1 MTFSVYNVFMT
12 ADSSV
17 FKGFEMT
24 VDYMFILIALALIFG
39 VSLAFRSQYVNKYK
53 NRYFICAVLVNIGI
67 LISEVGTDVA
77 VAYSLRPL
85 HIIMFTIKYSLA
97 PLLPYCIVLMNR
109 KCFKLAEKIAM
120 IPALLVI
127 LIAVTSQYTG
137 LLFYI
142 DEANHYSRGPFY
154 VGSLAISMVY
164 FIALA
169 VTSFCEY
176 RDADFS
182 EKIYLL
188 AILFLAFGGIFVQV
202 LIPDIVSMWA
212 TTGVSLLLYYTFV
225 LELSNKYDILTG
237 ARNRRAFDAH
247 KAILLNEKN
256 YALVVFDINGL
267 KPVNDNLG
275 HEQGDKLIMG
285 IADVLIASFFDVGKV
300 YRIGGDEFCVIC
312 DEKNEEHIKEA
323 LENVEQNISKANRNR
338 KDRLTLSVSYGW
350 EIHKAHDTRD
360 YKEVFN
366 TADGRMYEMKQEFY
380 KRNGGGRTGSNLSL
394 KNTAK

>member
-1 MTFSVYNVFMT
+1 MSYYYTFL
-12 ADSSV
+12 
-17 FKGFEMT
+17 
-24 VDYMFILIALALIFG
+24 LIILALIFG

-67 LISEVGTDVA
+67 LVSEIGTGMGVNYH
-77 VAYSLRPL
+77 VRYL
-85 HIIMFTIKYSLA
+85 HIIMYMINYSLA

-109 KCFKLAEKIAM
+109 KCFMRKEKIAM
-120 IPALLVI
+120 IPALLII
-127 LIAVTSQYTG
+127 LIAVTSQQTR
-137 LLFYI
+137 LLFYV
-142 DEANHYSRGPFY
+142 DEANQYSRGPFY
-154 VGSLAISMVY
+154 MVSLAVCMLY
-164 FIALA
+164 FIMLTITA
-169 VTSFCEY
+169 FREY
-176 RDADFS
+176 RDADLS

-188 AILFLAFGGIFVQV
+188 AIFFLALGGVFLQVFVPGV
-202 LIPDIVSMWA
+202 KSMWT

-237 ARNRRAFDAH
+237 ARNRRAFDSHRAS
-247 KAILLNEKN
+247 LLHERN

-285 IADVLIASFFDVGKV
+285 TADVLIASFFDVGKV
-300 YRIGGDEFCVIC
+300 YRIGGDEFCAIC
-312 DEKNEEHIKEA
+312 DDTSEEQIQAA

-338 KDRLTLSVSYGW
+338 KDQLTLSVSYGW
-350 EIHKAHDTRD
+350 EIHKADDTRD

-380 KRNGGGRTGSNLSL
+380 KLKGERGR
-394 KNTAK
+394 